1 MGTILWIFSIFFSLV
16 HYIHRIHCILYFH
29 LLHIFIFLHT
39 LCVYF
44 FILYTF
50 CTTFYFQI
58 SYKCIKIHNLLIV
71 LRDSFSI
78 FYLVELSY
86 LPIYLILTFH
96 WSSIPTSVHI
106 RHDFFSYFLLIL
118 NNVVPSLQLIS
129 RGHYRNF
136 GLRYE
141 YTVPKKEPDR
151 APEYSWVLSDWSL
164 CTATC
169 GGGTQTSKALC
180 NEKKSGVVEDH
191 FCESIERPESILREC
206 NLNPCPAR

>member
-1 MGTILWIFSIFFSLV
+1 MLPLD
-16 HYIHRIHCILYFH
+16 
-29 LLHIFIFLHT
+29 
-39 LCVYF
+39 
-44 FILYTF
+44 
-50 CTTFYFQI
+50 
-58 SYKCIKIHNLLIV
+58 KLLIR
-71 LRDSFSI
+71 LIRFFLDSSSVDTYI
-78 FYLVELSY
+78 RYEL
-86 LPIYLILTFH
+86 
-96 WSSIPTSVHI
+96 
-106 RHDFFSYFLLIL
+106 FSYFLPIL
-118 NNVVPSLQLIS
+118 NNFVPSLQLIS

-151 APEYSWVLSDWSL
+151 APEYSWVFSDWSL

-191 FCESIERPESILREC
+191 FCEGIEKPESILREC